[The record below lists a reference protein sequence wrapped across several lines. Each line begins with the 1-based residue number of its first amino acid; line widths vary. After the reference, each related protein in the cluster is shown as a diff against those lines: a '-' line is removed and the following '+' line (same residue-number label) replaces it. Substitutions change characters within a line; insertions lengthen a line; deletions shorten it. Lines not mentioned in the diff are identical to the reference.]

1 MCDGCVYAH
10 QDATDELG
18 VENSCPFCRESANV
32 PVSENIKRTEKRM
45 KLGDCN
51 AFCML
56 GGYYLQG
63 MPPLKRNTK
72 KGLEL
77 LNQAAELGSESA
89 HHTLGVSYGRG
100 TYLKKDTQKA
110 WYHLRLAA
118 IGGMAESRC
127 ALGLLYLPRDLNM
140 AYKHF
145 IIAAEAGHDKSL
157 KEVKTGYA
165 KGHVEKDVF
174 EKVLRAH
181 QAAKDSV
188 KSEARDKADS
198 RRRQAG
204 TGRHD
209 PHSRILVR
217 DL

>member
-1 MCDGCVYAH
+1 MCDGCVFAH
-10 QDATDELG
+10 GDAKDELG
-18 VENSCPFCRESANV
+18 VENCCPFCRESVDV
-32 PVSENIKRTEKRM
+32 PVSEHIKRTEERM
-45 KLGDCN
+45 ELGDREAFSKLGC
-51 AFCML
+51 C
-56 GGYYLQG
+56 YLQG

-72 KGLEL
+72 KGVEL
-77 LNQAAELGSESA
+77 LKQAAELGSGSA
-89 HHTLGVSYGRG
+89 HHTLGLAYAKGVGVR
-100 TYLKKDTQKA
+100 KDNQKA
-110 WYHLRLAA
+110 MFHLRLAA

-127 ALGLLYLPRDLNM
+127 SLGLVFLQRDLNL

-145 IIAAEAGHDKSL
+145 IIAAEAGHDESL
-157 KEVKTGYA
+157 KKVKTGYA
-165 KGHVEKDVF
+165 EGHVEKDVF

-188 KSEARDKADS
+188 KSEARDSADS

-204 TGRHD
+204 TGRHN

>member
-1 MCDGCVYAH
+1 M
-10 QDATDELG
+10 
-18 VENSCPFCRESANV
+18 NV

-45 KLGDCN
+45 ELGDCN

-56 GGYYLQG
+56 GGCYHQG

-72 KGLEL
+72 KGVEL

-89 HHTLGVSYGRG
+89 HHTMGVAYAKGVMG
-100 TYLKKDTQKA
+100 VKEDNQKA
-110 WYHLRLAA
+110 FYHLRLAA
-118 IGGMAESRC
+118 IGGMLESRYS
-127 ALGLLYLPRDLNM
+127 LGVAYLQRDLDL
-140 AYKHF
+140 AYNHF

-165 KGHVEKDVF
+165 KGHVEKDVL

-188 KSEARDKADS
+188 KSEARDKAGS
-198 RRRQAG
+198 RRRQDDIYPPH
-204 TGRHD
+204 GRM
-209 PHSRILVR
+209 LVK